1 MVGGRLAVAQAL
13 LDQVNHAARAGVQA
27 YDSAASLCAASDIVI
42 SAVTAS
48 NTLAVAEAAA
58 RLARD
63 GALRRA
69 LFRDL
74 AELDAY
80 AATGTEPAEDDP
92 AFDCRIH
99 GNRICG
105 PGNSQGVPPGQYR
118 DVQPGTTLVSLLL
131 P

>member
-1 MVGGRLAVAQAL
+1 MPTTNADRAVVFGAGLLIGLAVGMPVGAL
-13 LDQVNHAARAGVQA
+13 
-27 YDSAASLCAASDIVI
+27 I
-42 SAVTAS
+42 TAEP
-48 NTLAVAEAAA
+48 AEHRVAEPTRITDTAPSISY
-58 RLARD
+58 
-63 GALRRA
+63 
-69 LFRDL
+69 
-74 AELDAY
+74 AEYAY